1 MTVALVI
8 VSHSHQIALGTKD
21 LAQAM
26 APDVHIGAS
35 GGNPDGGLGTSFDM
49 VEAVGKQAAL
59 AAGDSGV
66 VFLTDIGSAT
76 LTVDTVMEFAE
87 DPGVYALA
95 VGPLVEGAV
104 VAATA
109 AQTGATRDE
118 VVRAVADAA
127 KSLAEEALLA
137 LGADDASE
145 DAPKRSDAP
154 VEGEAEAVVFDAA
167 GLHARPCARLARL
180 ASKLDTQVWVNGVS
194 AASVMELM
202 SLGANKGDT
211 VHVTASGPNAQEVA
225 QQVADAISAGFDIEG

>member
-35 GGNPDGGLGTSFDM
+35 GGDPDGGLGTSFDM

-66 VFLTDIGSAT
+66 VFLTDIGSTT

-87 DPGVYALA
+87 DPHVYALA

-109 AQTGATRDE
+109 AQTGASRDE

-127 KSLAEEALLA
+127 KALAEQALLA
-137 LGADDASE
+137 LGADQDVLEDGSE
-145 DAPKRSDAP
+145 KSDAP
-154 VEGEAEAVVFDAA
+154 VEGAAEAIIADAA
-167 GLHARPCARLARL
+167 GLHARPSAKLARL
-180 ASKLDTQVWVNGVS
+180 ASKMDAEVKVNGVN

-202 SLGANKGDT
+202 ALGEKKGDT
-211 VHVTASGPNAQEVA
+211 VYVTATGPAAQEAA
-225 QQVADAISAGFDIEG
+225 QQIADAISAGFDI